1 MIPQSFPIEP
11 MQVDITEENE
21 NEAGGEEQE
30 EQNYIVDNPSLD
42 LESYSSAYTG
52 LAMLTR

>member
-30 EQNYIVDNPSLD
+30 EQNYIVENPSLD